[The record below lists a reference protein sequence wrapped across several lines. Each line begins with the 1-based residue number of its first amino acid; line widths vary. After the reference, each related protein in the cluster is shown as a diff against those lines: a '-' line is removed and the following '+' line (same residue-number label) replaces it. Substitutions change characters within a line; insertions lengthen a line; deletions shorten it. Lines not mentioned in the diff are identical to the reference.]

1 MTIQQKHDA
10 LLAFCV
16 RTSKDLGAS
25 PQSIIS
31 LDAEDVQEVLAEC
44 GFKDEA
50 ELRFFVRSLEDRG
63 FLESYVTLASVG
75 YRITMA
81 GYEIAEALGV

>member
-16 RTSKDLGAS
+16 RAGKDLGAS

-31 LDAEDVQEVLAEC
+31 LDANDVQEVLAKYE
-44 GFKDEA
+44 FKDDG
-50 ELRFFVRSLEDRG
+50 ELRFYVRSLEDRG
-63 FLESYVTLASVG
+63 FLESYITFASVG

-81 GYEIAEALGV
+81 GYERAEALGV